1 MIVTLLVFAASIM
14 VLVGVHEGGH
24 FLTAKAFGVYVKEFA
39 IGFGPR
45 LLRHQGKETVYTL
58 RLIPFGGYVRMAG
71 EDQLETEDD
80 IPEDRVLYS
89 KPPYARALISL
100 AGPATNLA
108 LALILTLAVIWATPF
123 PMMQVADV
131 VDGAPAAETL
141 QFGDRILEMDGR
153 RILTR
158 DQITEV
164 IDAAAGDPVDILLER
179 DGEAIH
185 VSIQAEYVEEESRY
199 VIGAYFYSAALTNE
213 IASVDA
219 PSSLDV
225 LGLQSGDRIVAVN
238 GTPTDTLVAIELA
251 AEDVLPAPELT
262 LTLERDGATFDV
274 ALSSAGQTVYEL
286 FEALEF
292 AHWGV
297 ANQRAGFAEGLAL
310 AASQFVSYM
319 RALGELVHSVIA
331 GQTDASDAFQGPIGV
346 AQLLGESVR
355 VGASFFFQLLAFLSL
370 NFGLINLVPFP
381 ALDGSRA
388 VFALYEW
395 VRGKP
400 IPPQREG
407 IIHAIGFLILIGLMI
422 LITYQDIA
430 RLFQ

>member
-1 MIVTLLVFAASIM
+1 MILTLLVFAASIM

-45 LLRHQGKETVYTL
+45 LLQRRGRETVYTL

-80 IPEDRVLYS
+80 IPEDRVLYN

-108 LALILTLAVIWATPF
+108 LAFVLTLVVIWATPF
-123 PMMQVADV
+123 PLMQVADV
-131 VDGAPAAETL
+131 IDGAPAAAVL
-141 QFGDRILEMDGR
+141 QFGDRILEIDGH
-153 RILTR
+153 RIFTY
-158 DQITEV
+158 DQITER
-164 IDAAAGDPVDILLER
+164 INAADGDPLDILLER
-179 DGEAIH
+179 DGESVH
-185 VSIQAEYVEEESRY
+185 VSVQADYEEAESRY
-199 VIGAYFYSAALTNE
+199 VIGAYFSNAALTNE
-213 IASVDA
+213 IDSVAS

-225 LGLQSGDRIVAVN
+225 LGMRPGDRIVAV
-238 GTPTDTLVAIELA
+238 GGAPTDTLVSIELA
-251 AEDVLPAPELT
+251 ANDILPAPEIT
-262 LTLERDGATFDV
+262 FTLERDGERFDV
-274 ALSSAGQTVYEL
+274 AVPSAGQTVYEVL
-286 FEALEF
+286 DPLTF
-292 AHWGV
+292 AHWGIV
-297 ANQRAGFAEGLAL
+297 NQRAGFGQGIAL
-310 AASQFVSYM
+310 AARQFVGYI
-319 RALGELVHSVIA
+319 RALAELVHSVIA

-346 AQLLGESVR
+346 AQLLGESAR
-355 VGASFFFQLLAFLSL
+355 IGASFFFQLLAFLSL

-388 VFALYEW
+388 VFAVYEW

-430 RLFQ
+430 RLFR